1 MTVIETNPDPE
12 AKARIIE
19 SIVAEHGS
27 LEAFV
32 QSMREYK
39 ELRRRLI
46 RETPSLMEMHPDK
59 WVGMGP
65 GEVLVVGD
73 SLEEVLALLD
83 EAGADRGE
91 SVVEFL
97 NTKPKRM
104 IL

>member
-12 AKARIIE
+12 AKARVIE

-39 ELRRRLI
+39 ERHRRMI
-46 RETPSLMEMHPDK
+46 DGWTSLLERYPDK

-65 GEVLVVGD
+65 GDVLVVGD
-73 SLEEVLALLD
+73 SLAGVLTQLD
-83 EAGADRGE
+83 EAGTNRGE

-97 NTKPKRM
+97 NTKPQRM

>member
-1 MTVIETNPDPE
+1 MTVIETNPE
-12 AKARIIE
+12 AKARMME

-39 ELRRRLI
+39 ERHRRMI
-46 RETPSLMEMHPDK
+46 DEWPSLLEQYPDK

-65 GEVLVVGD
+65 GDVLVAGD
-73 SLEEVLALLD
+73 SLEEVLAQLD
-83 EAGADRGE
+83 EAGANRGE

-97 NTKPKRM
+97 NTKPQRM

>member
-12 AKARIIE
+12 AKARLIE

-27 LEAFV
+27 LEGFV

-39 ELRRRLI
+39 ERYRRMI
-46 RETPSLMEMHPDK
+46 REVPSLMEKYPDK
-59 WVGMGP
+59 WVGRGP
-65 GEVLVVGD
+65 GDVLVVGD
-73 SLEEVLALLD
+73 SLEEVLVLLD
-83 EAGADRGE
+83 EAGANRGE

>member
-12 AKARIIE
+12 AKARVIE
-19 SIVAEHGS
+19 TIVAEHGS
-27 LEAFV
+27 VAAFI

-39 ELRRRLI
+39 ERHRRMI
-46 RETPSLMEMHPDK
+46 REVPSLLEQYPDK

-65 GEVLVVGD
+65 GDVLVVGD
-73 SLEEVLALLD
+73 SLEGVLALLD
-83 EAGADRGE
+83 EADANRGE

-97 NTKPKRM
+97 NTKPQRM

>member
-12 AKARIIE
+12 AKARLME

-32 QSMREYK
+32 QSMREYR
-39 ELRRRLI
+39 ELRRRLM
-46 RETPSLMEMHPDK
+46 RETPSLKEQHPDQ

-65 GEVLVVGD
+65 GDVLVVGD
-73 SLEEVLALLD
+73 SLEEVVAQLD
-83 EAGADRGE
+83 EAGVRRD

-97 NTKPKRM
+97 NTNPMRM

>member
-12 AKARIIE
+12 AKARVIE
-19 SIVAEHGS
+19 SIVTDHGS
-27 LEAFV
+27 VEAFIE
-32 QSMREYK
+32 SMRKYR

-46 RETPSLMEMHPDK
+46 EETPSLMEQYPDR

-65 GEVLVVGD
+65 SDVLVVGD
-73 SLEEVLALLD
+73 SLEEVVAQLD
-83 EAGADRGE
+83 EAGVRSD

-97 NTKPKRM
+97 NTTPMRM